1 MGRVHLL
8 CIAMTLASVGAYN
21 KYEDAMAKYK
31 KWQEKH
37 GGNLQIRRDPR
48 QAATKRIGKPN
59 SLFTPH
65 RPTQQG
71 GKQFQPAQ
79 VSQNTNLLGFRGELP
94 SPTLVRGTRGH
105 AISNQIGLGGTEY
118 VSAHGTPI
126 YMLRKRNPLYGKR
139 RRRSASRSSQ
149 GWTILDPNTGR
160 PISNNDPV
168 SSAELSLDNSIA
180 VQRQT
185 RNPEPQTLSDFY
197 SQSAANPG
205 TEYLRSDGSPL
216 YKSIRSSP
224 YRGKRSAH
232 RVGRSAKAQGWS
244 LLDPATGRPV
254 KQQAS
259 DLPPN
264 IRHARRPGAI
274 QGLSKATDPRTWT
287 NSEGVS
293 QPIYKYYKKYPFGY
307 SG

>member
-1 MGRVHLL
+1 MGRLFLL
-8 CIAMTLASVGAYN
+8 CAILTLASVGAYN

-31 KWQEKH
+31 KWQQKH
-37 GGNLQIRRDPR
+37 GGSVQIRRDPR

-65 RPTQQG
+65 RPTRQG

-94 SPTLVRGTRGH
+94 SPSLVRGTRGN
-105 AISNQIGLGGTEY
+105 ALSNQIGLGGAEY
-118 VSAHGTPI
+118 VSPHGTPI
-126 YMLRKRNPLYGKR
+126 YMLRKRNPLYGRRKR
-139 RRRSASRSSQ
+139 EAREQ
-149 GWTILDPNTGR
+149 PGWTILDPNTGR
-160 PISNNDPV
+160 PV
-168 SSAELSLDNSIA
+168 SSSPLTSADEGLGNSIA

-185 RNPEPQTLSDFY
+185 RNPEPQNLNEFY
-197 SQSAANPG
+197 SQTSANPG
-205 TEYLRSDGSPL
+205 AEYLRSDGSPL
-216 YKSIRSSP
+216 YKSIKSSP
-224 YRGKRSAH
+224 YRGRRSVKRVPRSADP
-232 RVGRSAKAQGWS
+232 QGWS

-254 KQQAS
+254 KQEKS
-259 DLPPN
+259 ELPPN
-264 IRHARRPGAI
+264 IRHARRPSST

-287 NSEGVS
+287 NAEGVS